1 MTDDTTAI
9 PPVLP
14 SRVLGTGDAALTV
27 SALGLGCMGMS
38 AFYGASSG
46 QGSTTDAES
55 VRTIHRALEL
65 GVRFF
70 DTADMYGPYTNEE
83 LLGRAL
89 RSSGVDRDDLVVAT
103 KFGIKVTGPRPVDRA
118 FDGSP
123 AYVRASIDGSL
134 QRLGLDH
141 VDLYYQHRV
150 DPVVPVEE
158 TFGALAEVVAA
169 GKVRRLGISEAG
181 ADTVRRAHAVHPL
194 TALQTEYSLWSRDV
208 EAEILPT
215 LRELGVGLVPYAPL
229 GRGFL
234 TGAVTPERLA
244 AGDFRA
250 SNPRFVG
257 EAFDANLALVDV
269 VRGLAEAHGA
279 TPAQVALGWVLAQ
292 GADVVPIPGTRR
304 ERYLEDN
311 VGAAALRLSDDD
323 LAALDRTFRPENV
336 TGARYEDMSAIG
348 R

>member
-1 MTDDTTAI
+1 MTHETTAAA
-9 PPVLP
+9 LP

-46 QGSTTDAES
+46 SGSTTDAES

-70 DTADMYGPYTNEE
+70 DTADMYGPHTNEE

-89 RSSGVDRDDLVVAT
+89 RSSGVDRDDVVVAT
-103 KFGIKVTGPRPVDRA
+103 KFGIKVTGSRPVDRA
-118 FDGSP
+118 VDGSP
-123 AYVRASIDGSL
+123 EYVRRSIDGSL

-150 DPVVPVEE
+150 DPAVPVED
-158 TFGALAEVVAA
+158 TFGALAELVQA
-169 GKVRRLGISEAG
+169 GKVRHLGISEA
-181 ADTVRRAHAVHPL
+181 APATIRRAHAVHPL
-194 TALQTEYSLWSRDV
+194 TALQTEYSLWSRDL
-208 EAEILPT
+208 EDEILPT
-215 LRELGVGLVPYAPL
+215 LRELGVGLVPYSPL

-234 TGAVTPERLA
+234 TGALTRDSLGT
-244 AGDFRA
+244 GDFRA
-250 SNPRFVG
+250 SNPRFAG
-257 EAFDANLALVDV
+257 DAFDANLALVDV
-269 VRGLAEAHGA
+269 VRGVAERHGA
-279 TPAQVALGWVLAQ
+279 TPAQVALAWVLAQ
-292 GADVVPIPGTRR
+292 GDDVVPIPDTRH

-311 VGAAALRLSDDD
+311 VGSVGVALTTDD
-323 LAALDRTFRPENV
+323 LAALETTFRPENV
-336 TGARYEDMSAIG
+336 TGARYEDMSAVG

>member
-1 MTDDTTAI
+1 MTNSPTTT
-9 PPVLP
+9 PGLP
-14 SRVLGTGDAALTV
+14 SRVLGTRDAALTV

-46 QGSTTDAES
+46 AGSTTDVES
-55 VRTIHRALEL
+55 VHTIQRALEL

-70 DTADMYGPYTNEE
+70 DTADMYGPHTNEE

-89 RSSGVDRDDLVVAT
+89 RSSGVDRDDVVVAT
-103 KFGIKVTGPRPVDRA
+103 KFGIKVTGPRPVDRG
-118 FDGSP
+118 FDGRP
-123 AYVRASIDGSL
+123 AYVRESIDGSL

-150 DPVVPVEE
+150 DPDVPVEE
-158 TFGALAEVVAA
+158 TFGALSELVQA

-181 ADTVRRAHAVHPL
+181 AATIRRAHAVHPL

-208 EAEILPT
+208 ETEILPT
-215 LRELGVGLVPYAPL
+215 LRELGIGLVPYSPL

-234 TGAVTPERLA
+234 TGSLTREQLA
-244 AGDFRA
+244 DGDFRA

-257 EAFDANLALVDV
+257 EAFGANLALVDV
-269 VRGLAEAHGA
+269 VRGIAEAHGA
-279 TPAQVALGWVLAQ
+279 TPAQVALAWVLAQ
-292 GADVVPIPGTRR
+292 GDDVVPIPGTRH

-311 VGAAALRLSDDD
+311 VGAAAVPLSDDD
-323 LAALDRTFRPENV
+323 LTALDATFRPENV
-336 TGARYEDMSAIG
+336 TGARYEDMSALG

>member
-1 MTDDTTAI
+1 MTHETTAAA
-9 PPVLP
+9 LP

-46 QGSTTDAES
+46 SGSTTDAES

-70 DTADMYGPYTNEE
+70 DTADMYGPHTNEE

-89 RSSGVDRDDLVVAT
+89 RSSGVDRDDVVVAT
-103 KFGIKVTGPRPVDRA
+103 KFGIKVTGSRPVDRA
-118 FDGSP
+118 VDGSP
-123 AYVRASIDGSL
+123 EYVRRSIDGSL

-150 DPVVPVEE
+150 DPAVPVED
-158 TFGALAEVVAA
+158 TFGALAELVQA
-169 GKVRRLGISEAG
+169 GKVRHLGISEA
-181 ADTVRRAHAVHPL
+181 APATIRRAHAVHPL
-194 TALQTEYSLWSRDV
+194 TALQTEYSLWSRDL
-208 EAEILPT
+208 EDEILPT
-215 LRELGVGLVPYAPL
+215 LRELGVGLVPYSPL

-234 TGAVTPERLA
+234 TGALTRDSLG

-250 SNPRFVG
+250 SNPRFAG
-257 EAFDANLALVDV
+257 DAFDANLALVDV
-269 VRGLAEAHGA
+269 VRGVAERHAA
-279 TPAQVALGWVLAQ
+279 TPAQVALAWVLAQ
-292 GADVVPIPGTRR
+292 GDDVVPIPGTRH

-311 VGAAALRLSDDD
+311 VGSVGVALTADD
-323 LAALDRTFRPENV
+323 LAALETTFRPENV
-336 TGARYEDMSAIG
+336 TGARYEDMSAVG

>member
-1 MTDDTTAI
+1 MTHETTTSA
-9 PPVLP
+9 LP
-14 SRVLGTGDAALTV
+14 SRVLGTGDAALRV

-46 QGSTTDAES
+46 AGSTTDAES

-70 DTADMYGPYTNEE
+70 DTADMYGPHTNEE

-89 RSSGVDRDDLVVAT
+89 RSSGVDRDDVVVAT
-103 KFGIKVTGPRPVDRA
+103 KFGIKVTGSRPVDRGV
-118 FDGSP
+118 DGSP
-123 AYVRASIDGSL
+123 DYVRRSIDGSL

-150 DPVVPVEE
+150 DPAVPVED
-158 TFGALAEVVAA
+158 TFGALAELVQA
-169 GKVRRLGISEAG
+169 GKVRHLGISEA
-181 ADTVRRAHAVHPL
+181 APATIRRAHAVHPL
-194 TALQTEYSLWSRDV
+194 TALQTEYSLWSRDL
-208 EAEILPT
+208 EDEILPT
-215 LRELGVGLVPYAPL
+215 LRELGVGLVPYSPL

-234 TGAVTPERLA
+234 TGAVTRDSLG

-250 SNPRFVG
+250 SNPRFAG
-257 EAFDANLALVDV
+257 DAFDANLALVDV
-269 VRGLAEAHGA
+269 VRGVAERHGA
-279 TPAQVALGWVLAQ
+279 TPAQVALAWVLAQ
-292 GADVVPIPGTRR
+292 GDDVVPIPGTRH

-311 VGAAALRLSDDD
+311 VGSTTVALTGED
-323 LAALDRTFRPENV
+323 LAALETTFRPENV
-336 TGARYEDMSAIG
+336 TGARYEDMSGVG